1 MVSFAGEDYI
11 ASGKLPVDVSGG
23 CVEMASLVWR
33 QLAST
38 RQGLRS
44 DTFSFLIPSGPPSHP
59 HPFTP
64 SSLSPSYPSTPL
76 IPLTLATFFPW
87 PAFNAVYQYFDK
99 QVEDVILERPGE
111 LDCFSRNLTFSMPKP
126 KFNEFTYVGQS
137 VLNYQHANHW
147 VISDH
152 SGRHVVQYWDN
163 VESGEPMQVC
173 LRWCLRCVCAP
184 AVCARAGGLCVCVF
198 VCVCV
203 CVSTE

>member
-1 MVSFAGEDYI
+1 M
-11 ASGKLPVDVSGG
+11 
-23 CVEMASLVWR
+23 
-33 QLAST
+33 
-38 RQGLRS
+38 
-44 DTFSFLIPSGPPSHP
+44 
-59 HPFTP
+59 
-64 SSLSPSYPSTPL
+64 
-76 IPLTLATFFPW
+76 
-87 PAFNAVYQYFDK
+87 YQYFDK

-203 CVSTE
+203 CVCVGVAKPRSPGVWESLAFMQLRGGVKQVGNNCCLAKGCVRVLY